1 MNMLEM
7 FGTVKIFSQAGQS
20 DEKHFTIIIDLFYM
34 GKQDGQ
40 TGKFLDN
47 FLNMLKNFRVGG
59 KKLGMVR

>member
-20 DEKHFTIIIDLFYM
+20 DEKHFTIIDLFYM
-34 GKQDGQ
+34 GKQYGQ

>member
-20 DEKHFTIIIDLFYM
+20 DEKHFTIIDLFYM
-34 GKQDGQ
+34 GNNGQ

-47 FLNMLKNFRVGG
+47 FLNMLKNLRVGG

>member
-20 DEKHFTIIIDLFYM
+20 DEKHFTIIDLFYM